1 MIMETQVSAEQV
13 PANELVTLSL
23 TRQLDAPL
31 TERQMAE
38 LHEAWLE
45 HQVNPLGEIQSRG
58 VPYSA
63 LNE

>member
-1 MIMETQVSAEQV
+1 MQSQVSADQS
-13 PANELVTLSL
+13 PANAAATLSL
-23 TRQLDAPL
+23 SAQLDAPL
-31 TERQMAE
+31 TERQIAE

-45 HQVNPLGEIQSRG
+45 HPVNPLGEFQSRG